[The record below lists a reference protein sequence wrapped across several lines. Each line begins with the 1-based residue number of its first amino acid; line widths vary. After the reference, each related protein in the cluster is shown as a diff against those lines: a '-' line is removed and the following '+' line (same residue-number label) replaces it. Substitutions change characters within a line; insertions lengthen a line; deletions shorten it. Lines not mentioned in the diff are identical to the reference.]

1 MGRVADVYLVPGFFG
16 FANVGGIT
24 YFHHVRECLER
35 HLRAVGITAHIHAV
49 STLPTASVDKR
60 ASRLFE
66 FIKDHDSGGEIHIVG
81 HSTGGVDAR
90 VFVSPG
96 TTLSDLD
103 GRDAF
108 VDRVGSIVSVCSPH
122 RGTPMAN
129 FFDSVS
135 GGHLLYLMSLSTIYS
150 LQFGKLPLGALI
162 ALAGVLT
169 KLDDVVGFDNTIFD
183 QIYDGLLQ
191 DFDAEREAMIRGFLQ
206 LILDDRSL
214 ISDLR
219 PENMQERNNRTPN
232 SLSVRYGCVV
242 MAAPR
247 PGLTSVRQVG
257 LHPYPLATHALYA
270 AMHTLATR
278 GFEDVRLAEEH
289 DDAMEEAYGTRPTP
303 RVADGVVPTLSHP
316 WGDVIFVGE
325 GDHLDVCGHFESANH
340 HPPHVDWLKSS
351 SQFTRTEFEELWHR
365 VARYIASSAPAGKT
379 PAHGQ

>member
-1 MGRVADVYLVPGFFG
+1 VDRIADIYLVPGFFG

-35 HLRAVGITAHIHAV
+35 HLKECGIEARIHPV
-49 STLPTASVDKR
+49 STLPTSSIERR
-60 ASRLFE
+60 AGRLLE
-66 FIKDHDSGGEIHIVG
+66 SIHKHDSGGEIHIVG

-90 VFVSPG
+90 LLVSPAEMTG
-96 TTLSDLD
+96 VDLD
-103 GRDAF
+103 QREDYAA
-108 VDRVGSIVSVCSPH
+108 RVKSVISVCSPH

-135 GGHLLYLMSLSTIYS
+135 GQHLLYLMSLSTIYS
-150 LQFGKLPLGALI
+150 LQFGRLPIGALI
-162 ALAGVLT
+162 ALGGVLT
-169 KLDDVVGFDNTIFD
+169 RLDDVVGFDNTIFD
-183 QIYDGLLQ
+183 QIYEGLLD
-191 DFDAEREAMIRGFLQ
+191 DFDDEREALIRGFLK
-206 LILDDRSL
+206 LILDDRTL
-214 ISDLR
+214 ITDLR
-219 PENMQERNNRTPN
+219 PENMTAFNLRVLNRP
-232 SLSVRYGCVV
+232 SVRYGCVI

-247 PGLTSVRQVG
+247 PGVSSLRRVG

-278 GFEDVRLAEEH
+278 GFPDVHLPEEH

-325 GDHLDVCGHFESANH
+325 GDHLDVCGHFDAVDH

-351 SQFTRTEFEELWHR
+351 SQFTRTEFEELWTR
-365 VARYIASSAPAGKT
+365 VARFIANS
-379 PAHGQ
+379 